1 MILKAMREPYRLQHL
16 ESTNSLS
23 ITRGGGKMKESS
35 LTTSVCDYREVEIP
49 QGSVIYCDIPYRG
62 MAQYRH
68 IIFDHEAFYDWCE
81 KQTELVVISE
91 YSMPEDRFVCV
102 ASRKRKSTFSAT
114 NNALTCEEKL
124 FVPKHQYEMY
134 KRMMKNDGND

>member
-1 MILKAMREPYRLQHL
+1 
-16 ESTNSLS
+16 
-23 ITRGGGKMKESS
+23 MKEYN
-35 LTTSVCDYREVEIP
+35 LTTSIRDYREFEIP
-49 QGSVIYCDIPYRG
+49 KGSVIYCDIPYKGTMGYQRMG
-62 MAQYRH
+62 
-68 IIFDHEAFYDWCE
+68 FDHEAFYDWCE

-102 ASRKRKSTFSAT
+102 ASRMRKSTFSAT
-114 NNALTCEEKL
+114 NNALAREEKL

>member
-1 MILKAMREPYRLQHL
+1 MREPYRLQHL

-62 MAQYRH
+62 MVQYRH